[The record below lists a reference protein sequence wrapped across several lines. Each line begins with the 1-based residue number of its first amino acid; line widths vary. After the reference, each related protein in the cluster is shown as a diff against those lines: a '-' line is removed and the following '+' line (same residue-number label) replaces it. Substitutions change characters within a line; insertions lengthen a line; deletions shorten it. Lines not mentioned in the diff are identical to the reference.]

1 MNSDDGTFIVGNRA
15 GGNSHLFECVCV
27 CESAQTKE
35 KCNFSHM
42 LFFVQNGLEGEIST
56 FGDLRIV
63 VK

>member
-1 MNSDDGTFIVGNRA
+1 MALLLSEIVQVEIRTFLN
-15 GGNSHLFECVCV
+15 VCM
-27 CESAQTKE
+27 CESAQTKD